1 MDFFID
7 LTNCIAIANFELHK
21 ILVFGVEAILE
32 VRKRIFFLAFFQLID
47 DSLHLHSDIALHFPQ
62 HFQQFR
68 VPFLV
73 LSVIFYHVLVEEEE
87 NHLVNVKLE
96 SKHEKGRKKVVSFNL
111 SGNFLDK
118 AHLIDFPLNRCSSLS
133 TRFLLGGFFFNNFSF
148 QERVLPQSRYC
159 NSALHINIED
169 LGEQVIV

>member
-21 ILVFGVEAILE
+21 ILVFGVETILE

-47 DSLHLHSDIALHFPQ
+47 NSLHLHSDIALHLSQ

-111 SGNFLDK
+111 SGNFLDET
-118 AHLIDFPLNRCSSLS
+118 HLIDFPLNRCSSLS